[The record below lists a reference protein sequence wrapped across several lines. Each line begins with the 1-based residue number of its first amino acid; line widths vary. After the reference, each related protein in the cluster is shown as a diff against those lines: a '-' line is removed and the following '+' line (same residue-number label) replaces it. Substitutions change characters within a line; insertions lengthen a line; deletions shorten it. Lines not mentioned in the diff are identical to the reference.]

1 MKGVYDVV
9 IVGGGPA
16 GLSAALL
23 LGRCRRTALVV
34 DAGEPRNAA
43 SQGLHGFLSRDGVKP
58 LELRRLGRADV
69 AQYPDIELRNGR
81 VAGVGRHEDHF
92 VVSLA
97 DGQKARSLLLLLAT
111 GRTDALPDKPGFREY
126 YGRGVHHCP
135 FCDAW
140 EHRDGVIVAYG
151 RDADAAELARE
162 LRTWT
167 DRVVLCSDGPPE
179 WPRSVDP
186 AAAGVEIVASPV
198 QRLGGDAFR
207 LRHVQ
212 FLDRP
217 PLECGALFFSGPCE
231 QRSSLPEEL
240 GCVLDADGA
249 VLCDGYAARGVP
261 GLFVAGNVRGGLH
274 LAIMAAAEGA
284 DAAIA
289 MNEVLLA
296 RQVPRV
302 RTGSGVVPGN
312 TP

>member
-1 MKGVYDVV
+1 MYDVI

-23 LGRCRRTALVV
+23 LGRCRRTALVI

-69 AQYPDIELRNGR
+69 ARYPDIEFRTGR
-81 VAGVGRHEDHF
+81 VARVRRHEDRF
-92 VVSLA
+92 EVSLA
-97 DGQKARSLLLLLAT
+97 DGRQERSILLLLAT
-111 GRTDALPDKPGFREY
+111 GRTDALPEKPGFREY

-140 EHRDGVIVAYG
+140 EHRDGLIVAYG
-151 RDADAAELARE
+151 REIGTLELARE
-162 LRTWT
+162 LRTWS
-167 DRVVLCSDGPPE
+167 DRVVLCTDGPPD
-179 WPRSVDP
+179 WPQIGDAAP
-186 AAAGVEIVASPV
+186 AGIQVVASRV
-198 QRLGGDAFR
+198 ESLGGDAFR
-207 LRHVQ
+207 LRTVR

-217 PLECGALFFSGPCE
+217 PLECTALFFCGPCG
-231 QRSSLPEEL
+231 QRSSLPEAL
-240 GCVLDADGA
+240 GCALDENGA
-249 VLCDGYAARGVP
+249 VVCDGYAARGVP

-289 MNEVLLA
+289 MNDVLLA
-296 RQVPRV
+296 RQVPSVQSCR
-302 RTGSGVVPGN
+302 RAGPGK